1 MPFPLNGFET
11 HGHYTTLIFWQA
23 WPEITSQSI
32 VRPIFGCNILWY
44 PSFPAMKHLL
54 RIRIF
59 LKPYF
64 WQILLTLL
72 MLLILTG
79 LSLVVPRI
87 IRSVIDD
94 GLARGASRYLLRSA
108 LLLLGLGLVSA
119 ILNLGN
125 RYWSE
130 WIAARV
136 GYDLRNRMYDHIQY
150 LPFTYHDH
158 AQSGQLISRCIED
171 VRSIERFAGGAVTDL
186 IRFILLAIGII
197 SIMLTDNTKLAIIA
211 LLPMIPLVLMTSSF
225 GTKIGKLF
233 FAVDN
238 AVGDVS
244 NRLQENV
251 VGVQVVRAFARE
263 GYEVKR
269 FETAN
274 QQVFQ
279 TWVYVID
286 EWAKIMPTTNFL
298 TTISVILIL
307 WFGGQMVMN
316 GTLTVGEIVAFNAY
330 ILMLAEPAQQLTGLV
345 NAGGEAAAGAQR
357 VFEVLDTKPAIQT
370 PKDAVKL
377 DLLRGQVAFCN
388 VGLKYQDERTASLSE
403 INLQVEPNRIVAL
416 IGQTGSG
423 KTSLVNLIPRFYDVT
438 EGSVLVDGVDV
449 REMDLVSLRKQIGI
463 VLQTSLLFSDTIQA
477 NIAYGHPEATM
488 DEIIAA
494 AKAAQAHEFIESF
507 TNGYD
512 TIVGERG
519 VTLSGGQR
527 QRVAIA
533 RALLMNPRILILDD
547 STSSVDTQT
556 EKLIQAALDALMEGR
571 TTFVI
576 AHRLSTVRRADM
588 ILVMDKGQIVE
599 RGTHNELLARGGLYK
614 EIYDLQLI
622 DHTKFAEEMEE
633 LQEENTLQVKEHDEM

>member
-1 MPFPLNGFET
+1 
-11 HGHYTTLIFWQA
+11 
-23 WPEITSQSI
+23 
-32 VRPIFGCNILWY
+32 
-44 PSFPAMKHLL
+44 MKHLL

-59 LKPYF
+59 LKPYL
-64 WQILLTLL
+64 WQILATLL
-72 MLLILTG
+72 MLLTITA

-87 IRSVIDD
+87 IRSVIDQ
-94 GLARGASRYLLRSA
+94 GLAQGAKLYLASSA

-125 RYWSE
+125 RYLSE

-171 VRSIERFAGGAVTDL
+171 VRSIERFAGGAVADL
-186 IRFILLAIGII
+186 VRFVMLTLGTLY
-197 SIMLTDNTKLAIIA
+197 IMLGDNPRLAVIA
-211 LLPMIPLVLMTSSF
+211 LLPMIPLVLMTAGF

-233 FAVDN
+233 FDVDN
-238 AVGDVS
+238 AVGEVS

-263 GYEVKR
+263 PYEIER
-269 FETAN
+269 FEVAN
-274 QQVFQ
+274 KRVFQ
-279 TWVYVID
+279 TWIYVIH
-286 EWAKIMPTTNFL
+286 EWSKIMPTAGWL
-298 TTISVILIL
+298 TTISIILIL
-307 WFGGQMVMN
+307 WFGGQMVMD
-316 GTLTVGEIVAFNAY
+316 GTLTVGAIVAFNAY

-357 VFEVLDTKPAIQT
+357 VFEVLDTQPAIQS
-370 PKDAVKL
+370 PANAIRL
-377 DLLRGQVAFCN
+377 EPLRGTVEFCEVA
-388 VGLKYQDERTASLSE
+388 LKYPDEKTASLNA
-403 INLQVEPNRIVAL
+403 IDLQVDPNRIVAL
-416 IGQTGSG
+416 IGPTGSG
-423 KTSLVNLIPRFYDVT
+423 KTSLVNLIPRFYDVS
-438 EGSVLVDGVDV
+438 EGSVLVDGLDV
-449 REMDLVSLRKQIGI
+449 RTLDLVTLRKQIGI
-463 VLQTSLLFSDTIQA
+463 VLQTSLLFSDTIKA
-477 NIAYGHPEATM
+477 NIAYGRSQATM
-488 DEIIAA
+488 EEVVAA

-533 RALLMNPRILILDD
+533 RALLMDPRILILDD

-556 EKLIQAALDALMEGR
+556 EKLIQMALDTLMEGR

-588 ILVMDKGQIVE
+588 ILVMDKGEIVQ
-599 RGTHNELLARGGLYK
+599 RGTHGELLREGGLYK
-614 EIYDLQLI
+614 EIYDLQLVGHAT
-622 DHTKFAEEMEE
+622 DLLGSEEAE
-633 LQEENTLQVKEHDEM
+633 TLQSLAVEPDREGHEDTLMQQRRADTQ

>member
-1 MPFPLNGFET
+1 
-11 HGHYTTLIFWQA
+11 
-23 WPEITSQSI
+23 
-32 VRPIFGCNILWY
+32 
-44 PSFPAMKHLL
+44 MKHLL
-54 RIRIF
+54 RIRTF
-59 LKPYF
+59 LKPYA
-64 WQILLTLL
+64 WQIFLTLL
-72 MLLILTG
+72 MLLVLTG
-79 LSLVVPRI
+79 LNLVVPRI
-87 IRSVIDD
+87 IRSVIDE
-94 GLARGASRYLLRSA
+94 GLAQGQTAYLARSA
-108 LLLLGLGLVSA
+108 LVLLGLGLLTA
-119 ILNLGN
+119 LLNLGN

-136 GYDLRNRMYDHIQY
+136 GFDLRNRMYDHIQY

-171 VRSIERFAGGAVTDL
+171 VRAIERFAGGAVTDL
-186 IRFILLAIGII
+186 IRFGLLAVGII
-197 SIMLTDNTKLAIIA
+197 SIMIADNARLALIA
-211 LLPMIPLVLMTSSF
+211 LLPIIPLTLMTTSF

-263 GYEVKR
+263 SYETER

-274 QQVFQ
+274 KQVFQ

-286 EWAKIMPTTNFL
+286 EWSKIMPTTNWL
-298 TTISVILIL
+298 TTVSVILIL
-307 WFGGQMVMN
+307 WFGGQMVMD
-316 GTLTVGEIVAFNAY
+316 GTLTIGAIVAFNAY

-345 NAGGEAAAGAQR
+345 NSGGEAAAGAQR
-357 VFEVLDTKPAIQT
+357 VFEVLDTLPAIQSSA
-370 PKDAVKL
+370 DAVRL
-377 DLLRGQVAFCN
+377 DTLRGEVELRDVA
-388 VGLKYQDERTASLSE
+388 LQYQDERTHSLRG
-403 INLQVEPNRIVAL
+403 IHLRVEPNQLVAL
-416 IGQTGSG
+416 IGPTGSG
-423 KTSLVNLIPRFYDVT
+423 KTSLVNLIPRFYDAT

-449 REMDLVSLRKQIGI
+449 RDMDLVTLRRQIGI
-463 VLQTSLLFSDTIQA
+463 VLQTSLLFSDTIKA
-477 NIAYGHPEATM
+477 NIAYGRPDATT
-488 DEIIAA
+488 EEVIAA
-494 AKAAQAHEFIESF
+494 AKAAQAHEFIEGF

-556 EKLIQAALDALMEGR
+556 EKLIQAALDTLMEGR

-576 AHRLSTVRRADM
+576 AHRLSTVRRADI
-588 ILVMDKGQIVE
+588 ILVMDQGRIVE
-599 RGTHNELLARGGLYK
+599 RGTHEELLGRGGLYK
-614 EIYDLQLI
+614 EIHDLQLV
-622 DHTKFAEEMEE
+622 DHARFAEEMEE
-633 LQEENTLQVKEHDEM
+633 LQELETSDGDERHTLS

>member
-1 MPFPLNGFET
+1 
-11 HGHYTTLIFWQA
+11 
-23 WPEITSQSI
+23 
-32 VRPIFGCNILWY
+32 
-44 PSFPAMKHLL
+44 MKHLL
-54 RIRIF
+54 RTQIF

-64 WQILLTLL
+64 WQILATLL

-79 LSLVVPRI
+79 LNLLVPRI
-87 IRSVIDD
+87 IQDVIDQ
-94 GLARGASRYLLRSA
+94 GLVQGDIVQLVRSA
-108 LLLLGLGLVSA
+108 LLLFALGLASA
-119 ILNLGN
+119 ILSLGN
-125 RYWSE
+125 RYGSE

-136 GYDLRNRMYDHIQY
+136 GYDLRNRMYDHIQH

-158 AQSGQLISRCIED
+158 VQSGQLISRCIED
-171 VRSIERFAGGAVTDL
+171 VRAIERFAGGSVADL
-186 IRFILLAIGII
+186 VRFVLLTVGVLY
-197 SIMLTDNTKLAIIA
+197 IMLAANPTLAVIA
-211 LLPMIPLVLMTSSF
+211 LLPMIPLIFMTTVF
-225 GTKIGKLF
+225 GTKVGGLF

-263 GYEVKR
+263 EYETKR
-269 FETAN
+269 FTDAN
-274 QQVFQ
+274 KVVFQ
-279 TWVYVID
+279 TWVKVID
-286 EWAKIMPTTNFL
+286 EWSKIMPTTNWL
-298 TTISVILIL
+298 TAVSIILIL
-307 WFGGQMVMN
+307 WFGGRMVMD
-316 GTLTVGEIVAFNAY
+316 GTLTIGAIVAFNAY

-357 VFEVLDTKPAIQT
+357 VFEVLDTEPAIQSSAE
-370 PKDAVKL
+370 AVKL
-377 DLLRGQVAFCN
+377 DTLRGEMEFRD
-388 VGLKYQDERTASLSE
+388 VGLKYQDEKTASLNGIS
-403 INLQVEPNRIVAL
+403 LRVQANRIVAL
-416 IGQTGSG
+416 IGPTGSG
-423 KTSLVNLIPRFYDVT
+423 KTSFVNLIPRFYDVT

-449 REMDLVSLRKQIGI
+449 REMDLVSLRRQIGI
-463 VLQTSLLFSDTIQA
+463 VLQTSLLFSDTIKA
-477 NIAYGHPEATM
+477 NIAYGRPDATV
-488 DEIIAA
+488 DEIFAA
-494 AKAAQAHEFIESF
+494 AKAAQAHEFIEGF

-519 VTLSGGQR
+519 VTLSGGER

-599 RGTHNELLARGGLYK
+599 RGTHDELLKQGGLYK
-614 EIYDLQLI
+614 EIHDLQLV
-622 DHTKFAEEMEE
+622 DHARFSEEMEE
-633 LQEENTLQVKEHDEM
+633 LEDGYRAERSHEPEG